1 MSNQKESTFHI
12 NIGFSSI
19 LLIFVVLC
27 LVAFATLSIVS
38 ANADAKLSNKVAER
52 SQAYYEAH
60 NQAEINIA
68 MLDKTLVEAY
78 AQAANEE
85 EYFSTV
91 GHSASYVIP
100 ISDMQEL
107 SVNLNI
113 LYPQNSGDAFYEVT
127 SWQVIT
133 TSEVVYD
140 NNMIVIP

>member
-1 MSNQKESTFHI
+1 MSNQKENTFHI

-19 LLIFVVLC
+19 LLIFVILC

-38 ANADAKLSNKVAER
+38 ANADSKLSNKIVER
-52 SQAYYEAH
+52 SKAYYEAH

-68 MLDKTLVEAY
+68 NLDKTLTEAY

-91 GHSASYVIP
+91 GHNKSYMIP
-100 ISDMQEL
+100 ITDMQSL
-107 SVNLNI
+107 SVNVNI
-113 LYPQNSGDAFYEVT
+113 LYPTNSGDTFYEIT
-127 SWQVIT
+127 SWQVVT
-133 TSEVVYD
+133 TGEVEYS